1 MGSNGRFSD
10 QQVVNSFNLFID
22 TEKSSVIGDSASRGD
37 DVKIH
42 LEGSSIIANDGEM
55 IRMTLTNFE
64 MFNNLYNVD
73 ENNSRFETRCSTT
86 TTPVPNP
93 VVRDLTRQNYSNI
106 GDIAINFA
114 NIIGNVINEITT
126 DAHKVLVL
134 DIKNVVAPGFTP
146 YDTKGGLNYTVT
158 TPTDPSGGFTA
169 GTTRNKPT
177 SLGLNDSGNRL
188 LDITFQVVGG
198 GAAHLLHAH
207 GIQTLNIQCLS
218 SQGDSY
224 CILGGLRND
233 NTSDAT
239 FNSFKVDLSAPYPF
253 TKIDSSG
260 NEIIQDVNSNNT
272 RIRVRGY
279 FPMQRMTDPY
289 VYLRCKSS
297 QNGGLEMTVLAD
309 ALTTSNS
316 SDITS
321 SDIFAKLKRD
331 VEFISYDIGSGDEY
345 FINLQQKKLSTIQFT
360 LTDSKNRQLGRH
372 RTSDDTLNP
381 GFNNGSGTAA
391 GYDTGTDRATIID
404 STNQNGRMYAL
415 STPTKFASQLQSSL
429 GNLFFTAVVRVDII
443 KMSNIARLETP
454 PLPLPL
460 PARKAQNGVLT
471 FQDYGMPKYGV

>member
-1 MGSNGRFSD
+1 MGTNGRFSD

-73 ENNSRFETRCSTT
+73 ENNSRFETRCSLTT
-86 TTPVPNP
+86 TAPTPVI
-93 VVRDLTRQNYSNI
+93 RDLTRQNYANI
-106 GDIAINFA
+106 GDIAIEFA
-114 NIIGNVINEITT
+114 NIIGNVIDETT
-126 DAHKVLVL
+126 SGPHKVLVL
-134 DIKNVVAPGFTP
+134 DIKNVVTPGFTP

-169 GTTRNKPT
+169 GATRVKPT

-188 LDITFQVVGG
+188 LDITFQVVGSG
-198 GAAHLLHAH
+198 GSHLLHSH

-260 NEIIQDVNSNNT
+260 NEIIQDLSSNNT

-309 ALTTSNS
+309 ALTSSNA

-331 VEFISYDIGSGDEY
+331 VEFITYDIGTGDEY

-372 RTSDDTLNP
+372 RTSDDTTNP

-391 GYDTGTDRATIID
+391 GYNTGTDRVTIID

-415 STPTKFASQLQSSL
+415 SPATKFASGLQSSL

>member
-1 MGSNGRFSD
+1 MGTNGRFSD

-73 ENNSRFETRCSTT
+73 ENNSRFETRCSLTT
-86 TTPVPNP
+86 IVPSPVI
-93 VVRDLTRQNYSNI
+93 RDLTRQNYSNI
-106 GDIAINFA
+106 GDIAIDFA
-114 NIIGNVINEITT
+114 NIIGNTINETT
-126 DAHKVLVL
+126 TEAHKVLVL
-134 DIKNVVAPGFTP
+134 DIKNVVAPFTP
-146 YDTKGGLNYTVT
+146 YDTSGGLLHPYPTTV
-158 TPTDPSGGFTA
+158 GGAFTA
-169 GTTRNKPT
+169 GTTRVKPT
-177 SLGLNDSGNRL
+177 SLGLGNSGNRL
-188 LDITFQVVGG
+188 LDITFQCVGAG
-198 GAAHLLHAH
+198 GLPHAH
-207 GIQTLNIQCLS
+207 GITKLNIQCLA

-224 CILGGLRND
+224 CILGGLRQD
-233 NTSDAT
+233 NTSDVS
-239 FNSFKVDLSAPYPF
+239 FNSFKVDLTAPDPF
-253 TKIDSSG
+253 G
-260 NEIIQDVNSNNT
+260 AADVNGNYVDLSNNT

-297 QNGGLEMTVLAD
+297 QNGGLEMTVLSD
-309 ALTTSNS
+309 ALATSNT
-316 SDITS
+316 SDITT

-331 VEFISYDIGSGDEY
+331 VEFITYDIGTNDEY

-381 GFNNGSGTAA
+381 GFNNGGGTAA
-391 GYDTGTDRATIID
+391 GYDTGTDRVSVID
-404 STNQNGRMYAL
+404 STNQNGRMYAKTTA
-415 STPTKFASQLQSSL
+415 SKFASQLQSSL

-443 KMSNIARLETP
+443 KMSNPARLETP
-454 PLPLPL
+454 ALPLPL

>member
-1 MGSNGRFSD
+1 MGTNGRFSD

-55 IRMTLTNFE
+55 IKMTLTNFE

-73 ENNSRFETRCSTT
+73 ENNSRFETRCDVSTN
-86 TTPVPNP
+86 VPNP
-93 VVRDLTRQNYSNI
+93 VIRDLTRQNYANI
-106 GDIAINFA
+106 GDIAIDFA

-126 DAHKVLVL
+126 TAHKVLVL
-134 DIKNVVAPGFTP
+134 DIKNVVTPGFTP
-146 YDTKGGLNYTVT
+146 YDTAGGLNYTLT
-158 TPTDPSGGFTA
+158 TPADPSGGFTA
-169 GTTRNKPT
+169 QTSRNKPT
-177 SLGLNDSGNRL
+177 SLGLSSSGNRL

-198 GAAHLLHAH
+198 GGSHLLHTH
-207 GIQTLNIQCLS
+207 GITKLNIQCLA

-224 CILGGLRND
+224 CILGGLRHD
-233 NTSDAT
+233 TTSDGT

-260 NEIIQDVNSNNT
+260 EVIQDTTHDNT

-309 ALTTSNS
+309 ALTTSNA

-331 VEFISYDIGSGDEY
+331 VEFITYDIGSGDEY

-372 RTSDDTLNP
+372 RTSDETLNP

-391 GYDTGTDRATIID
+391 GYDTGTDRASIID
-404 STNQNGRMYAL
+404 STNQNGRMYAK

>member
-1 MGSNGRFSD
+1 MGTNGRFSD

-86 TTPVPNP
+86 TTAPTPVI
-93 VVRDLTRQNYSNI
+93 RDLTRQNYSNV

-169 GTTRNKPT
+169 QTTRNKPT

-188 LDITFQVVGG
+188 LDITFQVIGSGG
-198 GAAHLLHAH
+198 AHLLHSH

-309 ALTTSNS
+309 ALTSSNS

-372 RTSDDTLNP
+372 RTSDDTTNP

-391 GYDTGTDRATIID
+391 GYDTGTDRASIID

-415 STPTKFASQLQSSL
+415 STPTKFASGLQSSL

>member
-1 MGSNGRFSD
+1 MGTNGRFSD

-86 TTPVPNP
+86 TNVPNP

-114 NIIGNVINEITT
+114 NIIGNVINETT
-126 DAHKVLVL
+126 TGAHKVLVV
-134 DIKNVVAPGFTP
+134 DIKNVVAPGFIP
-146 YDTKGGLNYTVT
+146 YDTLTGLNYTLT
-158 TPTDPSGGFTA
+158 NPADPSGGFTA
-169 GTTRNKPT
+169 GTTKIKPT

-188 LDITFQVVGG
+188 LDITFQVIGG
-198 GAAHLLHAH
+198 GANHLLHAH
-207 GIQTLNIQCLS
+207 LIQTLNIQCLA

-233 NTSDAT
+233 NTSDGT
-239 FNSFKVDLSAPYPF
+239 FNSFKVDLSANYPSL
-253 TKIDSSG
+253 TSLDVSG
-260 NEIIQDVNSNNT
+260 NEIFVDTSNNNT

-309 ALTTSNS
+309 ALTSSNS

-331 VEFISYDIGSGDEY
+331 VEFITYDIGSGDEY

-391 GYDTGTDRATIID
+391 GYDTGTDRVTVID

-415 STPTKFASQLQSSL
+415 STPSKFASQLQSSL

>member
-1 MGSNGRFSD
+1 MGTNGRFSD

-73 ENNSRFETRCSTT
+73 ENNSRFTTRCSKTT
-86 TTPVPNP
+86 ATTEEF
-93 VVRDLTRQNYSNI
+93 RDLTRQNYANV
-106 GDIAINFA
+106 GDIAIDFA
-114 NIIGNVINEITT
+114 NIIGNAIMEKITNGLR
-126 DAHKVLVL
+126 VLVV
-134 DIKNVVAPGFTP
+134 DIKNVVAPGFLP
-146 YDTKGGLNYTVT
+146 YDVNTLKNHSAATIDSSGVITGYTGLSTK
-158 TPTDPSGGFTA
+158 
-169 GTTRNKPT
+169 TRPT
-177 SLGLNDSGNRL
+177 SLGLSNTGNRL
-188 LDITFQVVGG
+188 LDITYQIVSNSSGENYGVYP
-198 GAAHLLHAH
+198 H
-207 GIQTLNIQCLS
+207 GIQTLNIQCYS

-224 CILGGLRND
+224 CILGGLRQD
-233 NTSDAT
+233 KSSDAT
-239 FNSFKVDLSAPYPF
+239 FNSFQVDLSTPHPF
-253 TKIDSSG
+253 TNING
-260 NEIIQDVNSNNT
+260 AYQDVSNNDT

-309 ALTTSNS
+309 ALTSSNS

-331 VEFISYDIGSGDEY
+331 VEFITYDNGTGDEY

-372 RTSDDTLNP
+372 RNP
-381 GFNNGSGTAA
+381 SETGVNNGGGTAA
-391 GYDTGTDRATIID
+391 GSDTGENEVFERNRLNLTGKKYI
-404 STNQNGRMYAL
+404 NQSG
-415 STPTKFASQLQSSL
+415 FASQLQSSL